1 MPVYPSGGTIAQSV
15 GSPGFGP
22 APTPSYNASAS
33 VRLNPADTANIS
45 FNPTIE
51 GSRTTWTLAFWAKRS
66 LLATR
71 QFLVSNYNSGTT
83 IGFVMEFDA
92 SDRLDIYDFTNPT
105 YSPRLITT
113 QVFRDVG
120 AWYHFTVVLDTSQ
133 ATNTDRFKLFV
144 NGVQVTAFSTAT
156 YPAQFYQGN
165 WNRVGFLSSFGKAGS
180 YPGALYYY
188 SGYFADMNFV
198 DGLALTPS
206 SFTSTDANTG
216 QLVPIQYTGSFGIN
230 GCYLPFSGAALAV
243 DLGQNPK
250 TTAQDYPYWPYNTLL
265 VNTTSTNGAQ
275 NNTFLDSSTN
285 NFTITRNGNTT
296 QGNFTPFNYG
306 GGTAQAN
313 GYYSGYFDSTGD
325 YLSLPASG
333 NASYINGT
341 GNFTI
346 DFWVYYNALPTGS
359 IGANTGCSWYAQD
372 SGLAIVSPFNLIQAG
387 NTWYLYADTGAGT
400 WNIFSQVTI
409 ATTTLSAGQ
418 WYHVACVRDSTNIR
432 LYINGVQVGTASIGA
447 ASIWQNTVRNLYLF
461 GAWQNTAGST
471 GLNGYVSNYRLVKGT
486 CLYPNGT
493 TFTVPTT
500 PLTAIANTSLLTCQS
515 SQFIDNSA
523 NAFAITSNGNS
534 QPLPTNP
541 FGMTAWS
548 GYFDGT
554 GDYLNFNGTTFNVGT
569 GSFTLEGWVYITAYT
584 FSSVISTWNSTT
596 APVGFVLGLDS
607 SGRPFFSIGTASGA
621 GSSDI
626 TGTSAIPLNTW
637 VHLAATKTAGSG
649 GTMTL
654 YANGISVGTNT
665 TTRSVVNT
673 AAVIGRYYQDT
684 NNYYINGAISN
695 VRVVTGSV
703 VYTSNFTPPTAPLTA
718 ISGTQLLTCQSS
730 TFVDNSTN
738 AFPITVNGNSYTGTL
753 NNPFGNPINYTTPPV
768 QAWSN
773 YFDGTGDYLSTTVS
787 AAQVGTGDFTIEFF
801 CYLPQALDAND
812 TLLSHGYAAA
822 AFTNGW
828 YLQSNGT
835 RLSFGIGNAAG
846 GSAVASN
853 TDTPVRRWFHFAI
866 TRAGSLL
873 RVWQDGLLTGSMTN
887 AQNGTATNFFTIASA
902 STNYY
907 CTCNISNLRIIK
919 GRSIYNAN
927 FTVPTSPLTAVQ
939 NTSLLTCQS
948 NTFVDNSITNATVT
962 KNGDALISSNSPF
975 FPTQA
980 WSAASYGGTM
990 YFDGTGDYLTVPS
1003 NAAFDL
1009 GSGNAT
1015 IETWIYPTT
1024 SGQTCGIF
1032 DKRSVG
1038 TNYSQFPQVALVSG
1052 AFVAYVS
1059 YSGSSWA
1066 GTINGA
1072 TPAVNTWTHVAFVR
1086 NGNTWTLY
1094 VNGVISG
1101 TPFTAAGSVYASTD
1115 SLVIGAST
1123 TGGLNPFSGYIS
1135 NARILKG
1142 TALYTT
1148 PFVPPALPFTNISNT
1163 SLLLNATNSGIYDAT
1178 GNNAIET
1185 VGNAQVSTAVKKWG
1199 TSSVYFD
1206 GSGDYLTI
1214 SNASNSVV
1222 FGTSDFTIE
1231 LWVYFSSFAG
1241 NPMVYDARPS
1251 GTNGAYVTIYAVTT
1265 GVLNLFVNSLD
1276 RITSSALSINTWYH
1290 VAISRVSSSTRMFI
1304 NGTQA
1309 GATYS
1314 DSTNYLNGTGR
1325 PFIGLNS
1332 NTTTTS
1338 YFSGYMQD
1346 VRVTRGVGRYSGN
1359 FTPPAAAFAYNQYD
1373 IGNQQWT
1380 PNNISVTAG
1389 VGKDNLV
1396 DSPSDY
1402 GTDTGLGGQVRGNYA
1417 TLNPLQNGGVTLTN
1431 GNLDG
1436 TSAPANWITTY
1447 ATIGI
1452 SSGKWYWEGT
1462 CTRSSAN
1469 EALMGI
1475 VKAGATLSSYVG
1487 FDANGWCYYTSASSS
1502 LKINNASTSAY
1513 GAIYTTGDVIGV
1525 ALDLDAGTLVFYKNG
1540 VSQGTAYSS
1549 LSGQFFP
1556 AISVISNSAW
1566 VMNFGQRAFSF
1577 TAPSGFKCLVSTNL
1591 PTVNSIGTTSSTQAT
1606 DYFNPLIYTGDGVSG
1621 RTVTG
1626 VGFQPDLVWIKARN
1640 QAYSN
1645 QVTDV
1650 VRGPSKALLTNDSSA
1665 ELPNRTVG
1673 YVSAF
1678 ASDGFT
1684 VTAGTTNID
1693 EVNQSGTTYVAWNWK
1708 ANGAGV
1714 ANTAGTIPSTVSAN
1728 TTSGCSIVTYTGTGA
1743 NATVGHGLG
1752 ATPAM
1757 IVVKNRDSSAIGGAV
1772 YHTSMGATKYLKLF
1786 QTTTGYDTEAT
1797 DNTAW
1802 NGSSPTF
1809 NSNVFSVGSLNR
1821 TNSSQQMVAYCFAPV
1836 NGYSAFGSYTGNG
1849 STDGPFVY
1857 TGFRPAFVL
1866 LKRSVG
1872 DIADWVMH
1880 DDTRSPY
1887 NVASNRLYTNKNE
1900 AEVND
1905 STMQIDIL
1913 SNGFKL
1919 RGSGG
1924 NVNQSTNTYIYAA
1937 FAEFPFKYS
1946 RAR

>member
-33 VRLNPADTANIS
+33 VRFNPADSANIS
-45 FNPTIE
+45 FTPTLQ
-51 GSRTTWTLAFWAKRS
+51 GSRTTWTMAFWFKRS
-66 LLATR
+66 SLSSR
-71 QFLVSNYNSGTT
+71 QLVVSNLDTSAVLGWGLELN
-83 IGFVMEFDA
+83 A
-92 SDRLDIYDFTNPT
+92 SDQLDIYDFNNPT
-105 YSPRLITT
+105 FVTRLITT
-113 QVFRDVG
+113 QVFRDVS
-120 AWYHFTVVLDTSQ
+120 AWYHLTLVYDSTQ
-133 ATNTDRFKLFV
+133 ATSSNRLKLYI
-144 NGVQVTAFSTAT
+144 NGAQVTAFGTAT
-156 YPAQFYQGN
+156 YPAQYYLGY
-165 WNRVGFLSSFGKAGS
+165 WNRSGVLCTIGKAG
-180 YPGALYYY
+180 LFT
-188 SGYFADMNFV
+188 SGSTYFYGGYLADMNFV

-206 SFTSTDANTG
+206 SFTATDANTG
-216 QLVPIQYTGSFGIN
+216 QLVPAQYTGSFGIN
-230 GCYLPFSGAALAV
+230 GFYLPFSGAALAV

-250 TTAQDYPYWPYNTLL
+250 TTGQDFPYWPYNTLL

-515 SQFIDNSA
+515 SQFIDNST
-523 NAFAITSNGNS
+523 NAFAITTFGNS

-554 GDYLNFNGTTFNVGT
+554 GDYLTVPSATATTLDADFTIEYFMYRPAAGNNWILTLGDAFLSSGIETYIGTSGTAFNLYSNNAVRITSSTLPAVGVWSHVAMVRSGSTVTLYLNGVSLGTWT
-569 GSFTLEGWVYITAYT
+569 SSAT
-584 FSSVISTWNSTT
+584 FSGITY
-596 APVGFVLGLDS
+596 
-607 SGRPFFSIGTASGA
+607 IGAERYN
-621 GSSDI
+621 GSI
-626 TGTSAIPLNTW
+626 TGVFTGYL
-637 VHLAATKTAGSG
+637 
-649 GTMTL
+649 
-654 YANGISVGTNT
+654 
-665 TTRSVVNT
+665 
-673 AAVIGRYYQDT
+673 
-684 NNYYINGAISN
+684 SN
-695 VRVVTGSV
+695 VRIVKGTA
-703 VYTSNFTPPTAPLTA
+703 VYTANFTPPTATLTA
-718 ISGTQLLTCQSS
+718 ISGTSLLTCQSS
-730 TFVDNSTN
+730 TFIDNSPN
-738 AFPITVNGNSYTGTL
+738 AFAITVNGNPYTLTL
-753 NNPFGNPINYTTPPV
+753 NNPFNSPVNYTTPPV
-768 QAWSN
+768 QAWSAYN
-773 YFDGTGDYLSTTVS
+773 PVNATVDQGRGYITLPTSTNLALGAGDFSIEFWVNQNVPVGVYGSICGNLSATAGSFTLRTTTNSGAGTGPLGLVFGNTAGDLFTTGLALRLNQWHHVVVCRTS
-787 AAQVGTGDFTIEFF
+787 GTISCFVDGI
-801 CYLPQALDAND
+801 
-812 TLLSHGYAAA
+812 
-822 AFTNGW
+822 
-828 YLQSNGT
+828 
-835 RLSFGIGNAAG
+835 RLS
-846 GSAVASN
+846 SVASTYNFSLGSGVEIFRSN
-853 TDTPVRRWFHFAI
+853 TLSNLPLVGW
-866 TRAGSLL
+866 L
-873 RVWQDGLLTGSMTN
+873 
-887 AQNGTATNFFTIASA
+887 
-902 STNYY
+902 
-907 CTCNISNLRIIK
+907 SNLRIVK
-919 GRSIYNAN
+919 GTSPYNAGLTTL
-927 FTVPTSPLTAVQ
+927 TVPSGPLTAITGTQ
-939 NTSLLTCQS
+939 LLALQS
-948 NTFVDNSITNATVT
+948 NALVDNSPNRFPLTLVTVAAPGITPVT
-962 KNGDALISSNSPF
+962 PNSPF
-975 FPTQA
+975 FPTTA

-990 YFDGTGDYLTVPS
+990 YFDGSDYLSAPA
-1003 NAAFDL
+1003 NAAFAF
-1009 GSGNAT
+1009 GTGNFT
-1015 IETWIYPTT
+1015 IEAWVY
-1024 SGQTCGIF
+1024 
-1032 DKRSVG
+1032 
-1038 TNYSQFPQVALVSG
+1038 
-1052 AFVAYVS
+1052 
-1059 YSGSSWA
+1059 
-1066 GTINGA
+1066 
-1072 TPAVNTWTHVAFVR
+1072 TPATQTQYAAIACNANNPDGWFLSFGTTNLVTFSNWNVTAMTSSSAVPLGAWTHVAVSR
-1086 NGNTWTLY
+1086 
-1094 VNGVISG
+1094 SG
-1101 TPFTAAGSVYASTD
+1101 TSLWMFFNGQQVASATN
-1115 SLVIGAST
+1115 ST
-1123 TGGLNPFSGYIS
+1123 TYGVAGTTNYIGFNSQTHYVSGYIS
-1135 NARILKG
+1135 GLRILKG

-1148 PFVPPALPFTNISNT
+1148 PFVPPVLPPTAIANT
-1163 SLLLNATNSGIYDAT
+1163 SLLLNATNAGIYDAT
-1178 GNNAIET
+1178 GDNVLET

-1199 TSSVYFD
+1199 TSSMFFD
-1206 GSGDYLTI
+1206 GNGDYIVQPT
-1214 SNASNSVV
+1214 SASYGY
-1222 FGTSDFTIE
+1222 GTGDFTIE
-1231 LWVYFSSFAG
+1231 FWLYLNITSLQTIVSNLSTASSTNPHIYISTTIRYF
-1241 NPMVYDARPS
+1241 
-1251 GTNGAYVTIYAVTT
+1251 TT
-1265 GVLNLFVNSLD
+1265 GVD
-1276 RITSSALSINTWYH
+1276 RIIGASLNTTTWYH
-1290 VAISRVSSSTRMFI
+1290 IAVCRVSGSTRLFI
-1304 NGTQA
+1304 NGTQS
-1309 GATYS
+1309 GSTYA
-1314 DSTNYLNGTGR
+1314 DANNYGTTAPLGIGTYWVSGVPYTLNT
-1325 PFIGLNS
+1325 FN
-1332 NTTTTS
+1332 
-1338 YFSGYMQD
+1338 GYIQD
-1346 VRVTRGVGRYSGN
+1346 LRITRGVGRYSGN

-1566 VMNFGQRAFSF
+1566 VMNFGQRAFAYA
-1577 TAPSGFKCLVSTNL
+1577 APSGFKCLVSTNL
-1591 PTVNSIGTTSSTQAT
+1591 PTPTIGTTSSTRAD
-1606 DYFNPLIYTGDGVSG
+1606 DYFNALIYTGNDVSG
-1621 RTVTG
+1621 RTITG

-1650 VRGPSKALLTNDSSA
+1650 VRGPSKALLTNSTSA

-1678 ASDGFT
+1678 ASNGFT
-1684 VTAGTTNID
+1684 VTAGSTD
-1693 EVNQSGTTYVAWNWK
+1693 SAEVNQSGTTYVAWNWK

-1728 TTSGCSIVTYTGTGA
+1728 TTSGVSIVTYTSQSSGSGTI
-1743 NATVGHGLG
+1743 GHGLG
-1752 ATPAM
+1752 VAPTM
-1757 IVVKNRDSSAIGGAV
+1757 IITKPLTGSVGWSV
-1772 YHTSMGATKYLKLF
+1772 YHESLGNLAGLGLN
-1786 QTTTGYDTEAT
+1786 TTGGLT
-1797 DNTAW
+1797 
-1802 NGSSPTF
+1802 SSPTYW
-1809 NSNVFSVGSLNR
+1809 NSTSPTTTVFSQGSAFAGLG
-1821 TNSSQQMVAYCFAPV
+1821 TMVAYCFANVPGFSSLGSFTA
-1836 NGYSAFGSYTGNG
+1836 NSSADNA
-1849 STDGPFVY
+1849 FVY
-1857 TGFRPAFVL
+1857 TGFAPRFIMVKVTTAGTNGNWVIFDTARNPTNI
-1866 LKRSVG
+1866 VG
-1872 DIADWVMH
+1872 FEIYPNSSAAEAYSAD
-1880 DDTRSPY
+1880 
-1887 NVASNRLYTNKNE
+1887 L
-1900 AEVND
+1900 
-1905 STMQIDIL
+1905 DIL

-1919 RGSGG
+1919 RNAGFVSGIW
-1924 NVNQSTNTYIYAA
+1924 IYAA